1 MRALHFVLVCA
12 LTGTVGGL
20 VLDPGKPSEPLTP
33 PLPPA
38 EPVVPPLP
46 PVEAPVPLA
55 APQPKRYLYGPVV
68 YVVPMRVTACSPQ
81 DPKDAAYYAKNGYA
95 GDAYGIAA
103 YNKLYPKGTQM
114 RIPGYM
120 RTTWEDVDSS
130 GGSVIRR
137 SQSKGCEHVDVK
149 FRTLHS
155 VKTWGSQFLS
165 VEVILP
171 SDATAAQRHHIT
183 TVATDS
189 YPAWVKEVQ

>member
-1 MRALHFVLVCA
+1 MYAPLLFCVL
-12 LTGTVGGL
+12 
-20 VLDPGKPSEPLTP
+20 PLTSLTLLAWPTAAPVEILP
-33 PLPPA
+33 PLPP
-38 EPVVPPLP
+38 EVPVAAPRIPQ
-46 PVEAPVPLA
+46 EAPK
-55 APQPKRYLYGPVV
+55 PKRYIYGPVV

-114 RIPGYM
+114 RVPGYM
-120 RTTWEDVDSS
+120 KGTWEDVDSS

-137 SQSKGCEHVDVK
+137 SQAKGREHIDVK
-149 FRTLHS
+149 YRTLHS
-155 VKTWGSQFLS
+155 VRKWGSQALD

-171 SDATAAQRHHIT
+171 SDATAAQRNHIEA
-183 TVATDS
+183 VATDS